1 MTIVI
6 IVNVS
11 PPNAGVTI
19 FRLLKGNQSYKIKSP
34 ISLTRFTS
42 RDKIL
47 LEVMYLRTIVLLIV
61 CLFVSTLWAGQIALD
76 LQSTPVNEVLTK
88 LSQETKEEIITE
100 GTIQAKLTG
109 SIRCSTLE
117 EALNALSV
125 LHPSLKWAKLVFPA
139 TEKISNEDII
149 TTAKALKLV
158 KFSKVVAEGKDG
170 DLFFMRSSKASL
182 GEKNLRTVYVVWEEM
197 SPANIAQ
204 LASLSSAKL
213 SPQDYI
219 NLNWLMLNSF
229 LSMTPEEKKQVLFGA
244 FNMVF
249 QDPALLQRIMSE
261 YFSML
266 TTLSPEEMGQLIGAS
281 FKALQSI
288 PPEFW
293 NQMTQSMTQWMQTMG
308 PQIRQM
314 IPQMPGGGSQ

>member
-1 MTIVI
+1 VI
-6 IVNVS
+6 H
-11 PPNAGVTI
+11 
-19 FRLLKGNQSYKIKSP
+19 
-34 ISLTRFTS
+34 
-42 RDKIL
+42 
-47 LEVMYLRTIVLLIV
+47 LRTFGLLIV
-61 CLFVSTLWAGQIALD
+61 SLFVSTLWAGQIALD
-76 LQSTPVNEVLTK
+76 LQSTPVNEVITK

-109 SIRCSTLE
+109 SIRCFTLE
-117 EALNALSV
+117 EALDALSV

-139 TEKISNEDII
+139 NEKISKEDII
-149 TTAKALKLV
+149 ITAKALKLV
-158 KFSKVVAEGKDG
+158 KISKVVAEGKDG
-170 DLFFMRSSKASL
+170 DLFFMRSSRASL

-197 SPANIAQ
+197 GPANIAQ

-244 FNMVF
+244 FNMIF

-281 FKALQSI
+281 FRALQSI

-293 NQMTQSMTQWMQTMG
+293 NQMMQSMSQWMQTMG
-308 PQIRQM
+308 PQIQQM
-314 IPQMPGGGSQ
+314 IPQMPGGGAQ